1 MSDDV
6 FIAKEK
12 LLTSLG
18 WSENPFVKD
27 LRQSDERGFLKYYY
41 PLDAAKVLEKLA
53 FDAKACLLLGPKG
66 VGKTSALYY
75 VSYSLP
81 EKEFDKVMFKEPPET
96 LNGLADELGF
106 NRTTGISFIP
116 FLAGKRDV
124 TRQELARYLR
134 NKTIDKKL
142 LMLVDEAQLGSEMYM
157 EFKYLLDEVPNL
169 RIVFSAL
176 DKSKFPD
183 SLLHLIGS
191 GNIFQR
197 TKFTKEEM
205 VGVIGH
211 RVAAVGGKNTA
222 PFAEKSLGKILTEQ
236 NLLSPRYVFDELNS
250 HLAKLALGEEK
261 VEPYSDDLVIQ
272 SAIQRAKQQPQLT
285 DYAFTTS
292 HAPWWQMLSPSQ
304 RAVVGQL
311 VSGDGL
317 TLHDLMDKT
326 SLTQNTVFNALYQLR
341 GDDEAEKERK
351 PEVPFPLVMAKQQF
365 VGKRKKNLYFLNN
378 KIKNVLTTH

>member
-1 MSDDV
+1 MVDNV
-6 FIAKEK
+6 FDAKEK
-12 LLTSLG
+12 LLSTLS
-18 WSENPFVKD
+18 WKENPFVKD
-27 LRQSDERGFLKYYY
+27 LRQSDKEGFLTYYY
-41 PLDAAKVLEKLA
+41 AIDAGKVVEKLA

-66 VGKTSALYY
+66 VGKTSALHYI
-75 VSYSLP
+75 SYSLP
-81 EKEFDKVMFKEPPET
+81 EGEFDKVMFKEPPET
-96 LNGLADELGF
+96 LNALADELGF
-106 NRTTGISFIP
+106 NRITGISFIP
-116 FLAGKRDV
+116 FLSSKRDV

-134 NKTIDKKL
+134 NKYNIKKL
-142 LMLVDEAQLGSEMYM
+142 LMLVDEAQLGTEMYM
-157 EFKYLLDEVPNL
+157 EFKYLLDEVANL

-191 GNIFQR
+191 GNIFSR
-197 TKFTKEEM
+197 NKFTKGEM
-205 VGVIGH
+205 TSIIEH
-211 RVAAVGGKNTA
+211 RISAVGGKAPA
-222 PFAEKSLGKILTEQ
+222 PFGEKELSKILTEQ
-236 NLLSPRYVFDELNS
+236 NLLSPRYVFDELNN

-261 VEPYSDDLVIQ
+261 IEPYGDDLVIQ
-272 SAIQRAKQQPQLT
+272 SAIQRSKQSPQLT

-304 RAVVGQL
+304 KAVIAQL

-341 GDDEAEKERK
+341 GDDEAERERK

-365 VGKRKKNLYFLNN
+365 VGKRKKNLYFNNN

>member
-1 MSDDV
+1 MENV
-6 FIAKEK
+6 FVAKEK
-12 LLTSLG
+12 LLSSLQ

-27 LRQSDERGFLKYYY
+27 LRSSDEQTFLKYYY
-41 PLDAAKVLEKLA
+41 PLDSRNVVEKLA

-81 EKEFDKVMFKEPPET
+81 QSDFEKIMFKEPPET
-96 LNGLADELGF
+96 LNALADELGF

-116 FLAGKRDV
+116 FLSSKRDV
-124 TRQELARYLR
+124 TRQELARFLR
-134 NKTIDKKL
+134 KRTTDKKL
-142 LMLVDEAQLGSEMYM
+142 LLLIDEAQLGTEMYM

-197 TKFTKEEM
+197 TKFTKGEM
-205 VGVIGH
+205 VEIIEH
-211 RVAAVGGKNTA
+211 RVAAVGGKNTT
-222 PFAEKSLGKILTEQ
+222 PFAEKSLSKILTEQ
-236 NLLSPRYVFDELNS
+236 NLLSPRYVFDELNN

-261 VEPYSDDLVIQ
+261 TEPYGDDLVIQ
-272 SAIQRAKQQPQLT
+272 SAIQRARQSPQLT
-285 DYAFTTS
+285 DYVFTTS
-292 HAPWWQMLSPSQ
+292 HAPWWVQLSPSQ
-304 RAVVGQL
+304 KAVLSQL
-311 VSGDGL
+311 VSSDGV
-317 TLHDLMDKT
+317 TLHDLMEKT
-326 SLTQNTVFNALYQLR
+326 NLTQNTVFNALYQMR
-341 GDDEAEKERK
+341 GDDEAEKQRK
-351 PEVPFPLVMAKQQF
+351 PGVPFPLVMAKTQF
-365 VGKRKKNLYFLNN
+365 VGKRRKNLYFLNN

>member
-1 MSDDV
+1 MEDV

-12 LLTSLG
+12 LLSSLG

-27 LRQSDERGFLKYYY
+27 LRSSEDASFLKYYY
-41 PLDAAKVLEKLA
+41 PLDAAKVVEKLA

-66 VGKTSALYY
+66 VGKTSALHFI
-75 VSYSLP
+75 SYSLP
-81 EKEFDKVMFKEPPET
+81 EKEFDKVMLKEPPST
-96 LNGLADELGF
+96 LNELADELGF

-116 FLAGKRDV
+116 FLSSKRDV
-124 TRQELARYLR
+124 TRQELARHLR
-134 NKTIDKKL
+134 NKTADKKL
-142 LMLVDEAQLGSEMYM
+142 LMLVDEAQLGAEMYM

-176 DKSKFPD
+176 DKGKFPD
-183 SLLHLIGS
+183 SLLHLIGPS
-191 GNIFQR
+191 NTFQR

-205 VGVIGH
+205 VEIIEH
-211 RVAAVGGKNTA
+211 RVSAVGGKSTA
-222 PFAEKSLGKILTEQ
+222 PFTEKSLQKVLTEQ
-236 NLLSPRYVFDELNS
+236 NLLSPRYVFDELNN

-261 VEPYSDDLVIQ
+261 VTPYSDDLVIQ
-272 SAIQRAKQQPQLT
+272 SAIQRAKSEPQLT

-304 RAVVGQL
+304 KAVVGQL

-326 SLTQNTVFNALYQLR
+326 ALTQNTVFNALYQLR
-341 GDDEAEKERK
+341 GDDDAEKGRK